1 MAAHNW
7 NAAPG
12 GGIGGLS
19 RDKRVTPP
27 PRKVPAMRSILL
39 FSAAALALTAC
50 NQATPGDVAAS
61 ATPSAPA
68 TMATTNAKI
77 EPVPGST
84 NSAPSPTPSITA
96 MSATSTPV
104 PADELSSDCGARK
117 AAEAHPI
124 EKTGAQLRAMMPWIG
139 ANQLV
144 DKARN

>member
-1 MAAHNW
+1 
-7 NAAPG
+7 
-12 GGIGGLS
+12 
-19 RDKRVTPP
+19 
-27 PRKVPAMRSILL
+27 MRSILL

-84 NSAPSPTPSITA
+84 DSAPSPSPSKTA

-117 AAEAHPI
+117 AARFVGKTATPEVRAQVI
-124 EKTGAQLRAMMPWIG
+124 ETVGHNRIRWIG
-139 ANQLV
+139 PGDAVTMDYSEERLNAEL
-144 DKARN
+144 DTGGKIMIFRCG